1 MEGSRV
7 LSCPRKREKTIIKE
21 RKERREERGGD
32 EKKSWTLNLSGSKGG
47 KVRSVD
53 YHFDQSRYRGFAV
66 QTIFA
71 VRFFLLCR
79 ANNVCRAFFSHFTV
93 QTIFTVRFSVT
104 LPCKQS
110 LPCVFLSLCR
120 AYIFAVRLYRP
131 LPCICFPVCHRMAKA
146 PLPCAR
152 RMAKNGLTAT
162 PVFPVVT
169 DSNRYKSDQIN

>member
-21 RKERREERGGD
+21 RKERRQERGGG

-71 VRFFLLCR
+71 VRFFLICR
-79 ANNVCRAFFSHFTV
+79 ANNVCRAFFSHFAV
-93 QTIFTVRFSVT
+93 QTIFAVRFSVT
-104 LPCKQS
+104 LPC
-110 LPCVFLSLCR
+110 VHLCR
-120 AYIFAVRLYRP
+120 APVQAFAVHMLCRVPSDGKGAFAVRAAHGKEWADGNAGFSRSGRGDTREGGEL
-131 LPCICFPVCHRMAKA
+131 FNHA
-146 PLPCAR
+146 
-152 RMAKNGLTAT
+152 
-162 PVFPVVT
+162 
-169 DSNRYKSDQIN
+169 